1 MEYGLAMM
9 NVSKR
14 NLKCLQA
21 AQHQIICGAFSV
33 SPNTSRIRLRVLG
46 SLESMEV
53 RVKILSERFRI
64 RVIRLSRMGKSFLGY
79 ILNLLANCWGME
91 CCLSFED
98 SK

>member
-33 SPNTSRIRLRVLG
+33 SPNTSRTRLRVLG

-53 RVKILSERFRI
+53 RVETLSEKFRI
-64 RVIRLSRMGKSFLGY
+64 RVISLTLTGKSFLGF
-79 ILNLLANCWGME
+79 ILSMLGHGM
-91 CCLSFED
+91 LPIIGR
-98 SK
+98 